1 VARALVL
8 TAAVVA
14 ALAAASIAGGA
25 ATASTQAVRL
35 DCGTRVLA
43 VVFLPGKRL
52 VDIGAASHLR
62 LLVADPGDVVWRKTC
77 KRSLGRTPVWE
88 GAHAA
93 TTRTTRLGCVFPSRI
108 QFAVV
113 RARTGIKVLAA
124 RPGSDRALLRADLA
138 QHPRLEYDRR
148 YCRAL

>member
-1 VARALVL
+1 MRRTLAAAL
-8 TAAVVA
+8 AVA
-14 ALAAASIAGGA
+14 ALAAATGSGTHAAGA
-25 ATASTQAVRL
+25 RAVRI

-52 VDIGAASHLR
+52 VDIGDAAHLR
-62 LLVADPGDVVWRKTC
+62 LLVADPADVVWRKTC
-77 KRSLGRTPVWE
+77 KRTLGRTPVWQ

-93 TTRTTRLGCVFPSRI
+93 TTRTTRLGCVFPGRV
-108 QFAVV
+108 QLAVV

-124 RPGSDRALLRADLA
+124 GPGSGRALLRADLA